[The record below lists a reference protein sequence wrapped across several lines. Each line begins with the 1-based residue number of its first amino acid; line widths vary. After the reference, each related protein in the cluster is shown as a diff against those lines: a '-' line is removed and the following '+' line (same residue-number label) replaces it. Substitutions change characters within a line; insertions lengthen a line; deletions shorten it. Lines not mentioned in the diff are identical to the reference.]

1 MKRYIRSNRQYIRSA
16 HGDKVTGIF
25 YKNVDICDLPSI
37 LSKGILSLNASGN
50 DNWGD
55 GHRVNNSRDVVY
67 LFRPTG
73 YENSFVNYGAAL
85 LEVEV
90 DGIEN
95 GMLEQDIN
103 RGKYIEYICDCVPPE
118 NILAVYIPEIFKDKV
133 SYRHPKIKWCGME
146 AKVFSSELWGKN
158 AEMYGEKTKYGYTL
172 PLDFDES
179 KHYVDVDDDML
190 QQFAD
195 TVSNIDDSSAWMY
208 FRGLWPNRD
217 VFDLK
222 YIHYDI

>member
-1 MKRYIRSNRQYIRSA
+1 MKRYIKSA
-16 HGDKVTGIF
+16 HGDITTGVF

-37 LSKGILSLNASGN
+37 LSKGILSMNASGN
-50 DNWGD
+50 DNWMNGKRSD
-55 GHRVNNSRDVVY
+55 NSRDVVY

-95 GMLEQDIN
+95 ELLENDVN

-118 NILAVYIPEIFKDKV
+118 NILAVYIPAIFKDIV
-133 SYRHPKIKWCGME
+133 SYRHPKIHWCGME
-146 AKVFSSELWGKN
+146 AKIFSGELYNINVDTYGKRDSL
-158 AEMYGEKTKYGYTL
+158 GFGSL
-172 PLDFDES
+172 PKDFDQT
-179 KHYVDVDDDML
+179 KNYVDADDTLLDM
-190 QQFAD
+190 FVRTAN
-195 TVSNIDDSSAWMY
+195 VEDSKVYNY
-208 FRGLWPNRD
+208 FRGQFPDRE
-217 VFDLK
+217 VFDLE